1 MANRSAPMFEQVEG
15 QPVSRR
21 DELLAIAAGLMADF
35 GFAGVTVDDIGAAA
49 GISGPALY
57 HHFDSKE
64 AMLGEMLVR
73 ISESLLAKGKA
84 IEAAQGLAEGED
96 RLLALI
102 EMHVDFAVDNQSLI
116 TVHFRD
122 LVHTSNGD
130 RRRVRDLQNAY
141 VDIWVRV
148 LAGTDTEW
156 AASKAAR
163 AAVHAVL
170 GLINS
175 TPHSGR
181 ARRDDMVPLLRSMS
195 AAALAA
201 ARSVP
206 H

>member
-1 MANRSAPMFEQVEG
+1 MANRFAPMFEQVEG

-21 DELLAIAAGLMADF
+21 DELLSIAAGLMADF

-73 ISESLLAKGKA
+73 ISESLLAKGRQ
-84 IEAAQGLAEGED
+84 IEAGHGVAAGED

-102 EMHVDFAVDNQSLI
+102 AMHVDFAVENQSLI

-148 LAGTDTEW
+148 LAGDDAEW

-181 ARRDDMVPLLRSMS
+181 ARRDDMVPLLNSMS

-201 ARSVP
+201 ARDVP
-206 H
+206 R